1 MTKETKKPKAK
12 RILKDFDFSGADS
25 HLALVHKDQ
34 GGPAN
39 GADYILALKANKF
52 SPEFIAKAQQ
62 IQVTLQLP
70 DFLQKFFGL
79 WYDDAEVLARLMGYV
94 PPEQEDEDWSYEDWI
109 QEKVDSYVILKS
121 LHESKNLADSL
132 VKLTEDE
139 YLSVLQGQEL
149 LEKALQEFTSKP
161 EILEGDTSPTNEVK
175 LVEGTPSKKNVN
187 KGKKMDQKDQK
198 QEVQNTPEMVEKS
211 VLTAIEKAMEEKQVA
226 LEKALAQVAQ
236 FEEAQKQAV
245 IKSKTDAVK
254 AVVKDE
260 AQAAVV
266 LKAALALEA
275 QEDFDALVE
284 VFKSLNAKLEQS
296 DLFVETGASG
306 AAAEDAGKE
315 SKLVQAIKSK
325 YNKQ

>member
-1 MTKETKKPKAK
+1 MTKAK
-12 RILKDFDFSGADS
+12 RKLKDIDFSVEGA
-25 HLALVHKDQ
+25 HVALVCENQ
-34 GGPAN
+34 GGPAHGHA
-39 GADYILALKANKF
+39 GALIYKSAV
-52 SPEFIAKAQQ
+52 
-62 IQVTLQLP
+62 QVEVKEEV
-70 DFLQKFFGL
+70 QKS
-79 WYDDAEVLARLMGYV
+79 E
-94 PPEQEDEDWSYEDWI
+94 E
-109 QEKVDSYVILKS
+109 
-121 LHESKNLADSL
+121 
-132 VKLTEDE
+132 
-139 YLSVLQGQEL
+139 
-149 LEKALQEFTSKP
+149 EFTSKP

-245 IKSKTDAVK
+245 IKSKTDVVN

-275 QEDFDALVE
+275 QEDFDALIE